1 MTDPR
6 LRAGLLQ
13 IYDGLA
19 QDIAARAPV
28 CDLSGR
34 CCRFKEYG
42 HRLYLSRTEA
52 EFMLENGLPPN
63 AVVDEAGCPFQQG
76 LLCTAR
82 EHRPFGC
89 RVYFCDP
96 KYAGQ
101 AEVLSEKYLD
111 QLKSLHRE
119 TNTPWE
125 YAELSVFLQEWQA
138 TAQPVG
144 PNPATDLFPI
154 ADPIVKTVQNA

>member
-13 IYDGLA
+13 IYEDLA
-19 QDIAARAPV
+19 SELDQLAPV
-28 CDLSGR
+28 CELSGR

-52 EFMLENGLPPN
+52 ELLLKDGLPPGTTI
-63 AVVDEAGCPFQQG
+63 DESGCPFQIG
-76 LLCTAR
+76 GLCTAR
-82 EHRPFGC
+82 EKRPFGC

-96 KYAGQ
+96 NYAGR

-111 QLKSLHRE
+111 RLRELHRI
-119 TNTPWE
+119 TDTPWD
-125 YAELSVFLQEWQA
+125 YGELHLFLQDA
-138 TAQPVG
+138 VS
-144 PNPATDLFPI
+144 
-154 ADPIVKTVQNA
+154 

>member
-1 MTDPR
+1 MIDPR
-6 LRAGLLQ
+6 LKAGLLQ
-13 IYDGLA
+13 IYDDLA
-19 QDIAARAPV
+19 RDINQLAPV

-52 EFMLENGLPPN
+52 ELLLEEGLPPG
-63 AVVDEAGCPFQQG
+63 ATVSEEGCPFQQG

-82 EHRPFGC
+82 EKRPFGC
-89 RVYFCDP
+89 RVFFCDP

-101 AEVLSEKYLD
+101 AEVLSEKYLS
-111 QLKSLHRE
+111 QLKTLHRE

-125 YAELSVFLQEWQA
+125 YGELHLYLEELGSPSI
-138 TAQPVG
+138 QPPQSIDDRCDSNNCG
-144 PNPATDLFPI
+144 GTR
-154 ADPIVKTVQNA
+154 